1 MQQTK
6 ISNSDPTSYSQKPTP
21 FFIPFLFVAAYTLL
35 CVAAIFF
42 FVRGMGAIV
51 GSFLDSGG
59 VIAAALAQLANAR
72 VSVPFWI
79 PLSGA
84 AVVCVFR
91 GLLAKRLFWRTAT
104 VTAVSVVFLLLAFIA
119 AFLLTRIN
127 GVLIYVSIGI
137 IKMLLESGMF

>member
-1 MQQTK
+1 
-6 ISNSDPTSYSQKPTP
+6 
-21 FFIPFLFVAAYTLL
+21 
-35 CVAAIFF
+35 
-42 FVRGMGAIV
+42 MGAIV